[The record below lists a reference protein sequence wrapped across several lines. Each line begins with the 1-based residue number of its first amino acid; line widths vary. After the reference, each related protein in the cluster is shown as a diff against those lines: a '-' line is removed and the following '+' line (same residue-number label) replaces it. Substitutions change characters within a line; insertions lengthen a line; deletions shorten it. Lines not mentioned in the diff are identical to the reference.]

1 MNLIDVI
8 VILMVFVLGYWLGMT
23 GDNGRGE

>member
-8 VILMVFVLGYWLGMT
+8 VQILIDLSYFVAVTW
-23 GDNGRGE
+23 